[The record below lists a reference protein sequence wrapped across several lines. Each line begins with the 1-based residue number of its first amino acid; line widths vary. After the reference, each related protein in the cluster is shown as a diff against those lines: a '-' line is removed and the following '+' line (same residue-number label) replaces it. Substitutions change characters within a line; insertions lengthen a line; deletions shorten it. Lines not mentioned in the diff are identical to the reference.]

1 MSTNNVNTRHRVQHI
16 KSKQLNKD
24 KNGPLLPSSEI
35 LNEGEIAINYLD
47 GYETLSIKNSNE
59 EIATFKS
66 DEHYQQIHSKIE
78 KDIDDIEENYSTKTY
93 VDGKIFVGT
102 QEEYL
107 EAWGNG
113 LITVGALVVIVDKSV
128 DLGGDDSGDNG
139 DSGENEGGEE
149 TISILGKAIIGKM
162 ILGQK

>member
-66 DEHYQQIHSKIE
+66 DEHYQEIHSKIE

-102 QEEYL
+102 QEEYQK
-107 EAWGNG
+107 AWKNG
-113 LITVGALVVIVDKSV
+113 LITVGALVVIVDESV
-128 DLGGDDSGDNG
+128 DFGGDEGD
-139 DSGENEGGEE
+139 DE
-149 TISILGKAIIGKM
+149 TPETPSTTAILGKAILGQM
-162 ILGQK
+162 ILG

>member
-66 DEHYQQIHSKIE
+66 DEHYQ
-78 KDIDDIEENYSTKTY
+78 ENYSTKAYT
-93 VDGKIFVGT
+93 DGKIFMGT
-102 QEEYL
+102 QEEYQ
-107 EAWGNG
+107 EAWKNG
-113 LITVGALVVIVDKSV
+113 LITVGALVIIVD
-128 DLGGDDSGDNG
+128 DST
-139 DSGENEGGEE
+139 E
-149 TISILGKAIIGKM
+149 TTALLGKAVLGKM
-162 ILGQK
+162 ILGKNK